1 MPKRPTTIDEY
12 LKAKPP
18 ELRVVLSQVRRAIGR
33 AIPRATESISYQIP
47 AYRLGTSPVVFFAG
61 WTEHY
66 SVYPASAAL
75 VAAFANE
82 LEPYSISKGTIRF
95 PLDRKVPTALIAR
108 LAKFLFKEASLR
120 ASTKK
125 SRKKAPAGKA
135 PAKKASAKKAPAKKA
150 SSRRR
155 ARAS

>member
-1 MPKRPTTIDEY
+1 MPKGPTTIDEY
-12 LKAKPP
+12 LKTKPP
-18 ELRVVLSQVRRAIGR
+18 ELRAVLSQVRRAIGR

-75 VAAFANE
+75 VAEFQAE
-82 LEPYSISKGTIRF
+82 LEPYSVSKGTIRF

-108 LAKFLFKEASLR
+108 LAKFLFSEATLR
-120 ASTKK
+120 ANAKK
-125 SRKKAPAGKA
+125 SRKKVGAKTA
-135 PAKKASAKKAPAKKA
+135 PAKKAPA
-150 SSRRR
+150 RRR